1 MKPTIR
7 RSSRTWRAVRR
18 AASLLGDVV
27 AECNYAQL
35 RLAQLRLHPDR
46 FALDGD
52 TAPASYSEFLYRSSG
67 PPWREPAAGE
77 RAAGAL
83 VRPVASRGASKCRE
97 RC

>member
-1 MKPTIR
+1 VL
-7 RSSRTWRAVRR
+7 SR
-18 AASLLGDVV
+18 AAHALGDAV

-46 FALDGD
+46 FALEPDR
-52 TAPASYSEFLYRSSG
+52 APASYAEFLYRASG
-67 PPWREPAAGE
+67 PPWQEPAAGE

-83 VRPVASRGASKCRE
+83 VRPVASRGASHCRE